1 LSARTGGSGGG
12 PDGPPERR
20 QWLASGGC
28 DGGPERGR
36 LMGSAVQ
43 RGALAKAGWSAELKG
58 KSMRVVV
65 AMTGATGAAQGIRLL
80 EVLGDLGVETH
91 LVLSDWARATIKLE
105 TDHTVEQVRALAS
118 HSYSARD
125 LAAGISSGSFRTD
138 GMVVCPCSMK
148 TLSAI
153 RIGFSDNLITRAA
166 DVTLKERRRLVLV
179 AREAPLSEIHLDNM
193 HYLARAGAVIFP
205 PTVAY
210 YGRPTSVE
218 EVTDYI
224 VGRIVDQLGIE
235 HSGIRRWKDDPQ
247 PADRNGEPGLPD
259 AGDWVPRLAAADGR

>member
-1 LSARTGGSGGG
+1 
-12 PDGPPERR
+12 
-20 QWLASGGC
+20 
-28 DGGPERGR
+28 
-36 LMGSAVQ
+36 
-43 RGALAKAGWSAELKG
+43 
-58 KSMRVVV
+58 MRIVV
-65 AMTGATGAAQGIRLL
+65 AMTGATGAPLGIRLL
-80 EVLGDLGVETH
+80 EVLGELGVETH

-105 TDHTVEQVRALAS
+105 TEHTVNEVRALAS

-205 PTVAY
+205 PSVSY
-210 YGRPTSVE
+210 YARPASVDE
-218 EVTDYI
+218 MTNYV

-235 HSGIRRWKDDPQ
+235 HSLIARWKDGTQ
-247 PADRNGEPGLPD
+247 PEEPASG
-259 AGDWVPRLAAADGR
+259 AVVPIR

>member
-1 LSARTGGSGGG
+1 M
-12 PDGPPERR
+12 
-20 QWLASGGC
+20 
-28 DGGPERGR
+28 R
-36 LMGSAVQ
+36 LVLG
-43 RGALAKAGWSAELKG
+43 
-58 KSMRVVV
+58 
-65 AMTGATGAAQGIRLL
+65 MTGATGAVLGIRLL
-80 EVLGDLGVETH
+80 EVLGQLGVETH
-91 LVLSDWARATIKLE
+91 LILSDWARATIKLE
-105 TDHTVEQVRALAS
+105 TETSVDDVRALAS
-118 HSYSARD
+118 HAYSARD

-210 YGRPTSVE
+210 YSRPTSVD
-218 EVTDYI
+218 EVTDYV
-224 VGRIVDQLGIE
+224 VGRVIDQLGIE
-235 HSGIRRWKDDPQ
+235 HSLINRWKDDQGPVRANGDRHL
-247 PADRNGEPGLPD
+247 PEADS
-259 AGDWVPRLAAADGR
+259 WTTHFAATSSQQMTATRDHTHC